1 LPPIV
6 PKAMPKVHG
15 SESLEPPHLVPARAP
30 ASTVVSPGAL
40 RRPRTPLCRSHRPQ
54 PRACHRDVDPG
65 ARAPNPTVRGG
76 AAAMEEGG
84 QAEQA

>member
-30 ASTVVSPGAL
+30 AGTAVSPSAL
-40 RRPRTPLCRSHRPQ
+40 RRPRTPLRHSRRPQ
-54 PRACHRDVDPG
+54 PRASH
-65 ARAPNPTVRGG
+65 
-76 AAAMEEGG
+76 
-84 QAEQA
+84 